1 MRLAAILV
9 AALVVGACGHGSR
22 EVLPPRPVTPPDV
35 ATAVRGT
42 IEQWRQAY
50 QVKSEEALDRLYA
63 HDELVVVQDGRAL
76 AGWPAVQAV
85 IKDRLERYQKIVLRV
100 RDVSV
105 IALGS
110 MGATATGVMTREL
123 GNDVTTLT
131 ETGTL
136 TMVLRKD
143 PDGWVIV
150 TEHYSYRK
158 GS

>member
-1 MRLAAILV
+1 
-9 AALVVGACGHGSR
+9 
-22 EVLPPRPVTPPDV
+22 
-35 ATAVRGT
+35 
-42 IEQWRQAY
+42 
-50 QVKSEEALDRLYA
+50 
-63 HDELVVVQDGRAL
+63 
-76 AGWPAVQAV
+76 V
-85 IKDRLERYQKIVLRV
+85 IKDRLERYEKIVLRV
-100 RDVSV
+100 RDVTV